1 MSSSNMNFVLWFM
14 GSKQDPNSTI
24 STEGINTKK
33 NNDTGLAPNRVNQS
47 FLKKAEF

>member
-1 MSSSNMNFVLWFM
+1 LVY

-33 NNDTGLAPNRVNQS
+33 QIMTWLAPNRLLMFFKES
-47 FLKKAEF
+47 